1 MLQRGAECRSEER
14 KGPSPRRTWGGREDA
29 QRLQQLCWEERLRE
43 LGLWCLEKAVG
54 GTSLWPPSAQRGLQ
68 ESWGGSSSGRAA
80 TGQGVT
86 AIT

>member
-43 LGLWCLEKAVG
+43 LGLWSLEKAAG
-54 GTSLWPPSAQRGLQ
+54 GPRCGLPVPKGA
-68 ESWGGSSSGRAA
+68 SRKAGGDLH
-80 TGQGVT
+80 QGVQRQDKG
-86 AIT
+86 